1 MGANDE
7 ALRLVPFGGKTV
19 VMTGG
24 WRQILPVVPRGS
36 RAAVIAA
43 TLKKSYLW
51 PYFKT
56 LELMTNIRVRGTSQ
70 VDDDETREFARWLLS
85 VGEDTID
92 NPLPIPEDMLIPSDD
107 PWPLVN
113 HVFPTMS
120 KEEFMSGC
128 ILAPRNQ
135 ETNAINEAALQSLP
149 GEEFLYV
156 SADFFGAD
164 CQEDAATYPPELL
177 NKLQP
182 PGMARHELKLKVGA
196 PIILLRNLNR
206 TEGLMNGTRLLVT
219 KCLDFNIQA
228 EIVSGPRKGNVVL
241 IPRINLTC
249 GDSEMLSIRF
259 IRRQFPIKLA
269 FALTINRSQGQ
280 SFERLGLL
288 LENPVFAHGQLYVGF
303 SRVTSR
309 RGVRVILGER
319 AWGDVTK
326 EANTPN
332 IVWSEIFS

>member
-1 MGANDE
+1 
-7 ALRLVPFGGKTV
+7 
-19 VMTGG
+19 
-24 WRQILPVVPRGS
+24 
-36 RAAVIAA
+36 
-43 TLKKSYLW
+43 
-51 PYFKT
+51 
-56 LELMTNIRVRGTSQ
+56 
-70 VDDDETREFARWLLS
+70 
-85 VGEDTID
+85 
-92 NPLPIPEDMLIPSDD
+92 
-107 PWPLVN
+107 
-113 HVFPTMS
+113 
-120 KEEFMSGC
+120 
-128 ILAPRNQ
+128 
-135 ETNAINEAALQSLP
+135 
-149 GEEFLYV
+149 
-156 SADFFGAD
+156 
-164 CQEDAATYPPELL
+164 
-177 NKLQP
+177 
-182 PGMARHELKLKVGA
+182 
-196 PIILLRNLNR
+196 
-206 TEGLMNGTRLLVT
+206 MNGTRLLVT